1 MTCNGFNGSH
11 DSCPHEIF
19 AGLACHPHTVAL
31 YQYWGRKRGTR
42 VMPSRS
48 DIDPSEMPLGALP
61 GVSLVDVVSDERRYV
76 YRLVGTGDVE
86 VRGHDPTGK
95 SVMEGF
101 FGPSAEDA
109 LSCYDE
115 VVRTCAPLLDPVPFT
130 TSDGRYVMEE
140 TIFLPLSDD
149 GTHVNKILVFS
160 HSRDN
165 EASLS

>member
-11 DSCPHEIF
+11 DSDPHAIF
-19 AGLACHPHTVAL
+19 AGLTCHPHTVAL
-31 YQYWGRKRGTR
+31 YQYWWRKRGAR

-109 LSCYDE
+109 LSCYDK

-130 TSDGRYVMEE
+130 ASDGRYVTEE